1 MAKKSEEKGRLNQ
14 SQAAKRANLAQ
25 WRASRTHAIED
36 LPSGLPIVVKDV
48 SLQDLVMMED
58 VEIPNTLLDMMFDND
73 EKQAMFADDAQS
85 DSQVILEMMR
95 NKTEFNQLLNE
106 MVRAC
111 LVSPPLGDKPD
122 DEHITGDKPDD
133 EHITLAELS
142 FNDKMHIFNFLN
154 REAQG
159 MRPFPDDA
167 DAETAAQPVGSLQP
181 ETE

>member
-122 DEHITGDKPDD
+122 DEHIT
-133 EHITLAELS
+133 LAELS
-142 FNDKMHIFNFLN
+142 FKDKMHIFNFLN

>member
-122 DEHITGDKPDD
+122 DEHITLD
-133 EHITLAELS
+133 ELS
-142 FNDKMHIFNFLN
+142 FADKMHIFNFLN
-154 REAQG
+154 RDAQAV
-159 MRPFPDDA
+159 RPFPDEA
-167 DAETAAQPVGSLQP
+167 DAETLPRPVGSVQEKAEQP
-181 ETE
+181 A